1 MDLLKHFTDDTRR
14 FLCRSLCYIS
24 MVGWAGASKD
34 APVSVRPVRSTLSG
48 STTHEIDLSGG
59 GYKLVL
65 TGGCLMATTLD
76 QTHQLLTIPFSST
89 TDFTVLASYCENFAE
104 ALIECD
110 DPVMKMA
117 LCGRINTCLTL
128 LQPTLL
134 EPVPPHLV
142 ESLTVDTLP
151 AGSSGF
157 GPECT
162 EVCQYC
168 LALTQTLSGQGFS
181 SETEKYLSWLL
192 FDLIHHFAAEMK
204 APRWIRT
211 AEGVKFID
219 EVAA

>member
-1 MDLLKHFTDDTRR
+1 
-14 FLCRSLCYIS
+14 
-24 MVGWAGASKD
+24 
-34 APVSVRPVRSTLSG
+34 
-48 STTHEIDLSGG
+48 
-59 GYKLVL
+59 
-65 TGGCLMATTLD
+65 MATTLD

-117 LCGRINTCLTL
+117 INTCLTL

-151 AGSSGF
+151 ERSSGF

-168 LALTQTLSGQGFS
+168 LALTQTLSGQGFT

-211 AEGVKFID
+211 AEGVRFID